1 MNGETNLP
9 TLLRHLTPV
18 LQEGTYVFCTVA
30 PDYPLPLAEAL
41 GTFREAE
48 GLTLILPQATADRL
62 GLPYDYEAAWLTLQ
76 VHSALAAVGLTAA
89 FAQALAAA
97 GLSCNV
103 VAGYYHDHLFVPRPD
118 AGRALQVLRQ
128 LAADAAREGA

>member
-1 MNGETNLP
+1 MTGETSLP

-18 LQEGTYVFCTVA
+18 LQDGAYVFCTVTA
-30 PDYPLPLAEAL
+30 TYEVPLAEVL

-62 GLPYDYEAAWLTLQ
+62 ALPYDYVATWLTLQ
-76 VHSALAAVGLTAA
+76 VHSSLAAVGLTAA

-97 GLSCNV
+97 GISCNV
-103 VAGYYHDHLFVPRPD
+103 VAGFYHDHLFVAQAD
-118 AGRALQVLRQ
+118 AERAVHVLQQ
-128 LAADAAREGA
+128 LAASA

>member
-1 MNGETNLP
+1 MTGETNLT
-9 TLLRHLTPV
+9 TLLRSLTPV
-18 LQEGTYVFCTVA
+18 LQEGAYVFCSVA
-30 PDYPLPLAEAL
+30 PDYDVPLAEVV

-62 GLPYDYEAAWLTLQ
+62 GLAYGYVAAWLTLQ
-76 VHSALAAVGLTAA
+76 VHSSLAAVGLTAA

-103 VAGYYHDHLFVPRPD
+103 VAGYYHDHLFVAQAD
-118 AGRALQVLRQ
+118 AGRALHVLRQ
-128 LAADAAREGA
+128 LAAGA